1 MGCHAFKINKLN
13 FGIWYYIWNFGLLY
27 WNSLKKKVF
36 KGNKCTVQNKHK
48 RGKNDFEKI
57 NVQDLEGL

>member
-1 MGCHAFKINKLN
+1 ME
-13 FGIWYYIWNFGLLY
+13 FGIIFGILVCFTEIV
-27 WNSLKKKVF
+27 WKKKVF